1 MASWTGASASSPET
15 IVRGCSAAMCCS
27 LLQRLGSQTSHFWS
41 TGPAGKMK
49 ARNRHTHK
57 ILQVFEA
64 FGINGV
70 VSAHKPRK
78 FTGILNAIPIR
89 NDKNIALQTC
99 QHVAAC
105 WLWDS
110 GSAKGQGY
118 RSRSFTNIIV
128 SRNIFLSPVPA
139 CSWAQ
144 RDVTQLEPSTLWG
157 SHQDNSAAVNAKIQA
172 NSTSVWFT
180 VVYVHVA
187 CIFLCMCSILYTYVY
202 ITYTVCNMIVY
213 VITYLN
219 IHIWSYL
226 IILVRADMW
235 PLANI
240 LAAGNRWELA
250 IAANCR
256 FPFVA
261 FCVIGSDS
269 LSETAVQTT
278 RKYVCNR
285 SQL

>member
-27 LLQRLGSQTSHFWS
+27 LLQRLGSRTSHFWS

-49 ARNRHTHK
+49 ARNRHPHK
-57 ILQVFEA
+57 IPQVFEA

-70 VSAHKPRK
+70 ISAHKPRK
-78 FTGILNAIPIR
+78 FTGILNAILIR

-118 RSRSFTNIIV
+118 RSRSFTTIFV

-157 SHQDNSAAVNAKIQA
+157 SHQDHSAAVNAKIQA

-187 CIFLCMCSILYTYVY
+187 CICVYVQ
-202 ITYTVCNMIVY
+202 YTVYLYNVY
-213 VITYLN
+213 VMYMYIFE
-219 IHIWSYL
+219 HSYL
-226 IILVRADMW
+226 IIFDHISYLIMLVRADMW

-250 IAANCR
+250 TAANCR

-269 LSETAVQTT
+269 LSETAVQTA

>member
-15 IVRGCSAAMCCS
+15 IVRHCSAAMCCS
-27 LLQRLGSQTSHFWS
+27 LLQRLGSRTSHFWS

-57 ILQVFEA
+57 IPQVFEA

-78 FTGILNAIPIR
+78 FTGILNAILIRTLHCKHADMLQPVGSEIPDPI
-89 NDKNIALQTC
+89 AT
-99 QHVAAC
+99 
-105 WLWDS
+105 
-110 GSAKGQGY
+110 GQGY
-118 RSRSFTNIIV
+118 RSRSFTTIIV

-157 SHQDNSAAVNAKIQA
+157 SHQDHSATVNAKIQA

-187 CIFLCMCSILYTYVY
+187 CIFVCMCSILYTYVY
-202 ITYTVCNMIVY
+202 ITYTVCIC
-213 VITYLN
+213 TYLN

-256 FPFVA
+256 FPFVT

-269 LSETAVQTT
+269 LSETAVQTA